1 MDVTGRAISSGEA
14 SDKVAIREVYEE
26 LEIKI
31 DNYNITLNKK
41 EIFEGENDMCVINLT
56 EKDFKIL
63 IILKLMI

>member
-1 MDVTGRAISSGEA
+1 MDVTVSAVSSGEA
-14 SDKVAIREVYEE
+14 LDKVAIREVYEE

-31 DNYNITLNKK
+31 DDYNITLNKK
-41 EIFEGENDMCVINLT
+41 EIFEGENDMSVINLS